1 MPKLIIHHPD
11 GTQAKYGLNGP
22 GFSIGRAADNDIV
35 LPPGA
40 SSSHHAVI
48 RLNETGDYTVTDLD
62 STNKTQVNGRAV
74 QTSPLRHGDSLIF
87 GDIAASYFSEIPVTG
102 AGYEDPPTQIYEP
115 RGTSHA
121 ARASSPV
128 PVQSQVVPQ
137 AYVRQPAP
145 QSLHRPMRRGG
156 GSGDGGC
163 FSIIVMGFVIPAAF
177 FCGLVVRHH
186 QTTNTWFWDYLRNYL
201 HN

>member
-40 SSSHHAVI
+40 ASSQHAVI

-74 QTSPLRHGDSLIF
+74 QTSPLRHGDSLVF

-128 PVQSQVVPQ
+128 PVQAPVIPQ
-137 AYVRQPAP
+137 AYIP
-145 QSLHRPMRRGG
+145 QQAHSLHRPARRGG
-156 GSGDGGC
+156 ASGDGGC

-186 QTTNTWFWDYLRNYL
+186 QTTNTWFWDYLRDYL
-201 HN
+201 HS

>member
-40 SSSHHAVI
+40 SSSQHAVI

-102 AGYEDPPTQIYEP
+102 TDYEDPPTQIYEKP
-115 RGTSHA
+115 GATRSS
-121 ARASSPV
+121 RAPSPA
-128 PVQSQVVPQ
+128 PVQAPAVPQ
-137 AYVRQPAP
+137 AYLPQPAH
-145 QSLHRPMRRGG
+145 SLHRPGRRSSA
-156 GSGDGGC
+156 SGDGGC

-186 QTTNTWFWDYLRNYL
+186 QSTNTWFWDYLRDYL
-201 HN
+201 HS